1 MPIVLDN
8 SVVMSWSLAD
18 EADPVAERAMQRVV
32 GEGAVVPGIWWYEL
46 RNAFVVNERR
56 GRLDAAD
63 TGAILADLSELRITL
78 DSDHDDGA
86 RSSRSH
92 ASTAC
97 RSTTPPI
104 SRWRCAVNCRWRRS
118 TNSSDKRPPPVPLRW
133 SDERRG
139 ASSRPHVHP

>member
-8 SVVMSWSLAD
+8 SIVMSWSLAD

-63 TGAILADLSELRITL
+63 TGAILTDLSELRITL

-86 RSSRSH
+86 LLALARQHGLSIYDAAYLEVALRRELPL
-92 ASTAC
+92 ATLDQQLRQAAAT
-97 RSTTPPI
+97 R
-104 SRWRCAVNCRWRRS
+104 AV
-118 TNSSDKRPPPVPLRW
+118 TLV
-133 SDERRG
+133 G
-139 ASSRPHVHP
+139 